1 MYTVYM
7 KDGSKAPDFR
17 LKGTCIHDST
27 STNVGLKLIN
37 PVLNMEE
44 NCAGS
49 FTFKISP
56 SHQAYDSL
64 ELLRTF
70 IAVYEDDEWLWEGR
84 IFSIQLDFWNFKTV
98 TVEGEL
104 AYLND
109 GLTGQRSPTSF
120 TPSQGLET
128 VVKDRLFY
136 ICQSNVNNTGV
147 RRSMYM
153 GEVTVTDPN
162 GFTPYSV
169 DYAKP
174 YDALQDLIATYGG
187 HLRIRHN
194 DAEPL
199 RWRLLDYLADYP
211 YTSDQVINFGDN
223 LQNLNRVWDAS
234 DIVTSIIPLG
244 KALDQ
249 SGGAEFSNLTRYL
262 DVSSVN
268 GGSKYMDNADLVAKY
283 GRIVEVVH
291 FDEVDNAS
299 TLYQIGLVN
308 VALLTDAPMQIE
320 VTAADLH
327 KLNPTLDPFRL
338 LTLIRCVSDPHNLDA
353 YFPITK
359 LEIYLDEPERSVVTL
374 GGKTRMTISQ
384 ATSKNG
390 VDIVKRAEKAQNNAV
405 QMASA
410 I

>member
-1 MYTVYM
+1 MYAVYM
-7 KDGSKAPDFR
+7 KDGTKAPDFR
-17 LKGTCIHDST
+17 LQGTCIHDST
-27 STNVGLKLIN
+27 STNRNLKLIN

-49 FTFKISP
+49 FTFKIP
-56 SHQAYDSL
+56 PTHPAYDSL

-70 IAVYEDDEWLWEGR
+70 IAVWEDGEWIWEGR
-84 IFSIQLDFWNFKTV
+84 VFSVQLDYWNVKKV

-109 GLTGQRSPTSF
+109 GVMGQRAPTSF

-128 VVKDRLFY
+128 VVKDRLFT
-136 ICQSNVNNTGV
+136 ICNSNASNTGV

-162 GFTPYSV
+162 GFTPYTT
-169 DYAKP
+169 DYNAP
-174 YDALQDLIATYGG
+174 YEALQDLLETYGG

-211 YTSDQVINFGDN
+211 YTSNQVINFGEN
-223 LQNLNRVWDAS
+223 LQDINRSWDATT
-234 DIVTSIIPLG
+234 IITSIIPLG

-249 SGGAEFSNLTRYL
+249 DGGSDYSSLTRYL
-262 DVSSVN
+262 DVSSIN
-268 GGSKYMDNADLVAKY
+268 GSKYMDNSDLLAKY
-283 GRIVEVVH
+283 GRIIEVMH
-291 FDEVDNAS
+291 FDDIDDANL
-299 TLYQIGLVN
+299 LYQVGLLYVN
-308 VALLTDAPMQIE
+308 ALTDAPMQIE

-327 KLNPTLDPFRL
+327 KLNPTLEPFRL
-338 LTLIRCVSDPHNLDA
+338 LTQIRCVSEPHNLDA

-359 LEIYLDEPERSVVTL
+359 LEIYLDEPERSLVTL
-374 GGKTRMTISQ
+374 GGTSQMTISQ

-390 VDIVKRAEKAQNNAV
+390 ADIIKRSEQAQNNAV
-405 QMASA
+405 QMASSN
-410 I
+410 